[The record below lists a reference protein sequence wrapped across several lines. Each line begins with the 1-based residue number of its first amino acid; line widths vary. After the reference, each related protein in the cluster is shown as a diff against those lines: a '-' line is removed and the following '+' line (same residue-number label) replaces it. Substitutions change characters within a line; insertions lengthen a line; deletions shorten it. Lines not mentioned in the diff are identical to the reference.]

1 MMKAEPVPDLT
12 RNTHNYFAQGGNHG
26 GRAKRMLECRGQRKA
41 LRRHGTPGAIGA
53 HGAKS
58 VIGGKLTFLPGAIIE
73 GGDDLFGQPPSFE
86 PIGYV
91 ADSEA
96 TTIAALK
103 DDFNALLAAL
113 RSCGMMVSSK

>member
-1 MMKAEPVPDLT
+1 MKEFTYVIQDAEGLHARPAGLIVKLAQTMDSRVTLT
-12 RNTHNYFAQGGNHG
+12 ANEKTADCKRLFAVMKLA
-26 GRAKRMLECRGQRKA
+26 AKCGQE
-41 LRRHGTPGAIGA
+41 LRVT
-53 HGAKS
+53 
-58 VIGGKLTFLPGAIIE
+58 VE

-113 RSCGMMVSSK
+113 RSCGLMVTGK